1 MPYIF
6 MKQRDIFFLVLGFVV
21 GSIVGWCVGFFPQL
35 NSHKDHGMKIPHM
48 SHSMMSSKMP
58 HSVSKGSLPFHS
70 EEMLLQKLQ
79 QNPND
84 MQAQIELG
92 NLYYQRNDYNKA
104 IQYYSSIA
112 DSNISIA
119 LNLAFAYQKQEKY
132 DKALEVYESILQKE
146 PENLGALRYTAK
158 IYEMLGFFTKALACY
173 EKMST
178 LLPASHHTKILQQK
192 IQDLKLK
199 ECNSQE

>member
-1 MPYIF
+1 
-6 MKQRDIFFLVLGFVV
+6 MKQRDIFFLVLGLVV
-21 GSIVGWCVGFFPQL
+21 GSIIGWSVAFFPQL
-35 NSHKDHGMKIPHM
+35 NSHKSNGMQIPNMPHN
-48 SHSMMSSKMP
+48 MMSSRMP

-84 MQAQIELG
+84 IQAKTELG
-92 NLYYQRNDYNKA
+92 NLYYQRNEYDKA
-104 IQYYSSIA
+104 IVYYSSIA
-112 DSNISIA
+112 DSNTSIA
-119 LNLAFAYQKQEKY
+119 LNLGFAYQKQGQYE
-132 DKALEVYESILQKE
+132 KALEIYESILQKD

-192 IQDLKLK
+192 IQELKAK
-199 ECNSQE
+199 EQTSQE

>member
-1 MPYIF
+1 
-6 MKQRDIFFLVLGFVV
+6 MKQRDIFFLVLGLVV
-21 GSIVGWCVGFFPQL
+21 GSIVGWSVAFFPQL
-35 NSHKDHGMKIPHM
+35 NSHKNNGMQNMHHSIM
-48 SHSMMSSKMP
+48 SPKMP

-70 EEMLLQKLQ
+70 EEILLQKLQ

-84 MQAQIELG
+84 IQAKTELG
-92 NLYYQRNDYNKA
+92 NLYYQRNDYDKA
-104 IQYYSSIA
+104 ILYYSSIA

-119 LNLAFAYQKQEKY
+119 LNLGFAYQKQEKY
-132 DKALEVYESILQKE
+132 EKALEIYESILQKD

-158 IYEMLGFFTKALACY
+158 IYEMLGLFTKALACY

-192 IQDLKLK
+192 IQELKSK
-199 ECNSQE
+199 EQTSQE